1 MDNHQFYNAQQA
13 VQAQGG
19 WLMEE
24 KDFTSH
30 SLAALLLEL
39 ISAHEILTEAAANIR
54 TIAIP
59 DASLRLANLVTLT
72 TA

>member
-1 MDNHQFYNAQQA
+1 
-13 VQAQGG
+13 
-19 WLMEE
+19 MEE